1 MKRRITTTLAIG
13 LSIMLILAGISSR
26 TSGISNSS
34 EIPKFINYQGKL
46 TDNQGNPL
54 TGDFSMTFAMYDAEV
69 GGNLLWEEGPRDVTV
84 TEGLFSVLLGE
95 VNPIPL
101 EVFDGDSAW
110 MEVTVEGETMDKR
123 KRMVSV
129 GYAFRAEDTVND
141 WGKPGVVED
150 LYEGE
155 TKLTDKYVNV
165 EGDRITGDLQVD
177 GTITTSGNVG
187 IGTTSPGA
195 KLELAGLGSND
206 GLYFNGN
213 TKVKI
218 TTTADSSTDSL
229 WFAGQRAKHAGL
241 YILPGADNR
250 FSGLLLSSGP
260 SGTTEAY
267 LQHYGASPKTYLY
280 LYGATHDSFAIV
292 NNSGTEIFQVK
303 SGGNV
308 GIGTMNPGARLD
320 VLGSAGTIG
329 MFTGDTPNGFTQ
341 LSFSN
346 LDGANPDQEYDLV
359 LYGTDAGD
367 SAALELNEVDSYSIR
382 IGHQNR
388 LSILS
393 NGNVGIGTS
402 NPEVRLDIRTSGSPN
417 VSFPPTGS
425 VAAFTNAGTAGTPA
439 SIDITSGNSGFSLIN
454 FADTDDINVGQ
465 VSYDHTNNNMTFRVS
480 DGTRMT
486 IDSVGNVGIGTTNP
500 LAKLHVTG
508 GAGHTQLTGNEIR
521 FSRHHWN
528 YIIAEEPSAKLNLST
543 AGGNIALIEN
553 GNVGIGTT
561 VPAYKLD
568 VTGAIRSSSG
578 GFVFPDDTVQTTA
591 ATGGGDGDI
600 TAVYAEG
607 GLTGGG
613 EEGDVTL
620 WVADLGITTNKI
632 ADDAVT
638 TAKIAPP
645 IVSSIEGV
653 SNDGGNIDLV
663 EGTNITITHDD
674 GSDTITISATG
685 SGGGNTL
692 DQAYDQGGSGAGRT
706 INADAGAVNITGP
719 DGLTVNGSV
728 GIGTTSP
735 GARLEVA
742 GQIKVTGGS
751 PGAGKVLTSDANGLA
766 TWQTGGGGGDNL
778 GNHIATQNIQLNGN
792 WLSNDG
798 GNEGVYVRTNGNV
811 GVGTTNPGARLE
823 VAGQIKVTGG
833 SPGTGKVLTSD
844 ASGLATWQTPQGGGG
859 DNLGN
864 HIATQNIQLNGN
876 WLSNDGGNEGVYV
889 KTDGKVGIG
898 ISNPISDLHV
908 KSVDGGSADLVLESQ
923 GGKQWDLASRNDSAF
938 GVYEVSSGKTQFA
951 ILPGGNVGIGTTN
964 PGSYKLAVE
973 GKIGAREV
981 VVTLDGWADFV
992 LEEDYQLTPL
1002 NEVEQHI
1009 KQNKRLPD
1017 IPSEKEVLENGVSL
1031 GEMQSKLLQKVEEL
1045 TLYMIE
1051 QNKRIEKLEKEN
1063 EVLKNCVSSLDRKPD
1078 R

>member
-1 MKRRITTTLAIG
+1 MKRRIITTLAIG
-13 LSIMLILAGISSR
+13 LSIMVILAGISSR
-26 TSGISNSS
+26 TSGISASS
-34 EIPKFINYQGKL
+34 EIPKLINYQGKL
-46 TDNQGNPL
+46 TDSSGESL
-54 TGDFSMTFAMYDAEV
+54 TGDFSMIFAIYDAEV
-69 GGNLLWEEGPRDVTV
+69 GGNPLWQEGPRDIQVTN
-84 TEGLFSVLLGE
+84 GLFNVLLGE

-101 EVFDGDSAW
+101 EVFDGDSVW
-110 MEVTVEGETMDKR
+110 MEVTVEGETITPR

-129 GYAFRAEDTVND
+129 GYAFRAEDAIKD
-141 WGKPGVVED
+141 WGKPGVASD

-155 TKLTDKYVNV
+155 TKLTDKYVNAD
-165 EGDRITGDLQVD
+165 GDTMTGDFHVD

-187 IGTTSPGA
+187 IGTTVP
-195 KLELAGLGSND
+195 
-206 GLYFNGN
+206 
-213 TKVKI
+213 
-218 TTTADSSTDSL
+218 
-229 WFAGQRAKHAGL
+229 Q
-241 YILPGADNR
+241 
-250 FSGLLLSSGP
+250 GLLHLEGDNPWVMIYDTAMIPDARNYVIRVGDLLHGDFNIKQS
-260 SGTTEAY
+260 
-267 LQHYGASPKTYLY
+267 
-280 LYGATHDSFAIV
+280 
-292 NNSGTEIFQVK
+292 NVK
-303 SGGNV
+303 GGN
-308 GIGTMNPGARLD
+308 PKE
-320 VLGSAGTIG
+320 AGTSRFYIKN
-329 MFTGDTPNGFTQ
+329 D
-341 LSFSN
+341 
-346 LDGANPDQEYDLV
+346 
-359 LYGTDAGD
+359 
-367 SAALELNEVDSYSIR
+367 
-382 IGHQNR
+382 
-388 LSILS
+388 
-393 NGNVGIGTS
+393 
-402 NPEVRLDIRTSGSPN
+402 
-417 VSFPPTGS
+417 
-425 VAAFTNAGTAGTPA
+425 
-439 SIDITSGNSGFSLIN
+439 
-454 FADTDDINVGQ
+454 
-465 VSYDHTNNNMTFRVS
+465 
-480 DGTRMT
+480 
-486 IDSVGNVGIGTTNP
+486 GNVGIGTTNP
-500 LAKLHVTG
+500 GEKLHIDDSSVMSGDHHLIRLGKGGSSAIYAGFVADGFTFTEAYIRSGNTLPLRFGTDGAASAIYIQNNGNIGIGTTNPETKLHVDFGAVRISQGPYTTTMTQQHDQFTIQSYAYLITKTTG
-508 GAGHTQLTGNEIR
+508 DISFETYSSGYKERLRIQ
-521 FSRHHWN
+521 FD
-528 YIIAEEPSAKLNLST
+528 
-543 AGGNIALIEN
+543 

-561 VPAYKLD
+561 EPAYKLD
-568 VTGAIRSSSG
+568 VAGWIRSSNG
-578 GFVFPDDTVQTTA
+578 GFVFPDGTEQTTA

-620 WVADLGITTNKI
+620 WVADLGITTDKI
-632 ADDAVT
+632 ADNAVT

-719 DGLTVNGSV
+719 DGLTVNGSI

-742 GQIKVTGGS
+742 GQVKITGGS
-751 PGAGKVLTSDANGLA
+751 PGTGKVLTSDASGLA
-766 TWQTGGGGGDNL
+766 MWQTGGGGGDNL
-778 GNHIATQNIQLNGN
+778 GNHIATQNIQLRGN

-798 GNEGVYVRTNGNV
+798 GNEGMYVTSTGNV
-811 GVGTTNPGARLE
+811 GVGTMSPGARLE

-864 HIATQNIQLNGN
+864 HIATQNIRLNGH
-876 WLSNDGGNEGVYV
+876 WLSNDGGSEGVYV
-889 KTDGKVGIG
+889 RTDGKVGIG
-898 ISNPISDLHV
+898 ISSFDSELHV
-908 KSVDGGSADLVLESQ
+908 KSVDGGNADLVLESQ

-1051 QNKRIEKLEKEN
+1051 QNKRIENLEKEN
-1063 EVLKNCVSSLDRKPD
+1063 EELKNCVSSLKEN
-1078 R
+1078 